1 MINLSKVS
9 NFMLKTSAHL

>member
-9 NFMLKTSAHL
+9 NIMLKTSAHL